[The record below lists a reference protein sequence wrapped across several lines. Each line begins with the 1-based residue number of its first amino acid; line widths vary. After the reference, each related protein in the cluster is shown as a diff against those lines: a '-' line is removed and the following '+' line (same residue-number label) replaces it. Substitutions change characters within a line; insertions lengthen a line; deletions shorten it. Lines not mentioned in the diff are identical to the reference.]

1 MNQSLSYGI
10 YCDDGEGHEDGYDA
24 EGDLQVFFD
33 CLSALDGGEAFLFEE
48 AATIFFMMMM
58 MCMFGNHNVVFFV

>member
-10 YCDDGEGHEDGYDA
+10 YCDDGESHEDSDGD

-33 CLSALDGGEAFLFEE
+33 YLSALDGGEAFLFEE

-58 MCMFGNHNVVFFV
+58 MVF

>member
-10 YCDDGEGHEDGYDA
+10 DCDDGESHEDGDGD

-33 CLSALDGGEAFLFEE
+33 YLSALDGGKAFLFEE

-58 MCMFGNHNVVFFV
+58 CMFGHKKFF